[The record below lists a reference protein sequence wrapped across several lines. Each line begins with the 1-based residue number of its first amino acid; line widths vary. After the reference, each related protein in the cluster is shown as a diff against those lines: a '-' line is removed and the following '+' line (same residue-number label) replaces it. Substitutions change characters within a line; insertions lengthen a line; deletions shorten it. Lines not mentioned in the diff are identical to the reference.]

1 LQSLQAR
8 FPSCGSAAK
17 MYFGRF
23 GRTKIR
29 AKR

>member
-1 LQSLQAR
+1 LQAR